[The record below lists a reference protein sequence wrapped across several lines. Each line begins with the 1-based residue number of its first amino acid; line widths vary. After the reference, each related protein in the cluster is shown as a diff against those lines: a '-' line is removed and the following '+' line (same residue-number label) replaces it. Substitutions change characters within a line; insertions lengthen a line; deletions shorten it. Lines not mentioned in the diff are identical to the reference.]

1 MEIKKLTEEEVSKL
15 KTLQTQFQELIIAVG
30 DAETQIMEIE
40 LRKEKFKSDLIQLKQ
55 QESVL
60 VKELEDKYGNGSISL
75 ETGEFIPLKT

>member
-1 MEIKKLTEEEVSKL
+1 MEIKKLTEEEVLKL

-30 DAETQIMEIE
+30 DTETQIMEIE

>member
-1 MEIKKLTEEEVSKL
+1 MEIKKLTEEEVLKL
-15 KTLQTQFQELIIAVG
+15 KTLQTQFQELVIAVG
-30 DAETQIMEIE
+30 DTETQIMEIE